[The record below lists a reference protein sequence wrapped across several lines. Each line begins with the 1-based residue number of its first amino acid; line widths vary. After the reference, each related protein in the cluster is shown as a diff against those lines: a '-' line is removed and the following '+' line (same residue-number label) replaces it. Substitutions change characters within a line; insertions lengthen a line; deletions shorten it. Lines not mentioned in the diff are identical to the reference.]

1 MYGLSER
8 ALGALCALG
17 SAAAWAVI
25 TLQVRR
31 LSPVVS
37 AFTINALRSS
47 VAGVLLVG
55 WVVIERGIGGL
66 TSMSALTFWLLVASI
81 VVGSAFGDTVFFE
94 ASRRIGLA
102 RAMTISTTYP
112 LIAAVLAAALLGE
125 WISARVALG
134 SALSLV
140 GLAVI
145 VSGRPDQVFEPFA
158 RWRGFAAAGLASL
171 SWATS
176 VVLMRIPLHEVD
188 ALTAQAVRL
197 PAAGLL
203 MFMTPWARRGMNGVR
218 GGGRG
223 LAVQML
229 FMGVLTVASS
239 VLFVAGLK
247 HAGVAISTVLSSTAP
262 MFAIPLGAVFLG
274 ERLAP
279 RTVVGALVTVA
290 GLAVLEL

>member
-1 MYGLSER
+1 VYGLSEKTI
-8 ALGALCALG
+8 GALCALG
-17 SAAAWAVI
+17 SAAAWAI
-25 TLQVRR
+25 ISLQVRR
-31 LSPVVS
+31 LSPIVS

-47 VAGVLLVG
+47 VAGILLVA
-55 WVVIERGIGGL
+55 WILVERGVGGL
-66 TSMSALTFWLLVASI
+66 TAMSAVSFWLLVASI
-81 VVGSAFGDTVFFE
+81 MVGSAFGDTVFFE

-125 WISARVALG
+125 WVSARVALG
-134 SALSLV
+134 SGLSLV
-140 GLAVI
+140 GLAII
-145 VSGRPDQVFEPFA
+145 VSGCPDQVFEPLA
-158 RWRGFAAAGLASL
+158 RWRGFVAAGLASL
-171 SWATS
+171 SWAAS
-176 VVLMRIPLHEVD
+176 VVLIRIPLHEVD

-197 PAAGLL
+197 PAAGVL
-203 MFMTPWARRGMNGVR
+203 MFMTPWARRGMIGLRV
-218 GGGRG
+218 GGPG
-223 LAVQML
+223 LALQML
-229 FMGVLTVASS
+229 VIGLLTVASS

-279 RTVVGALVTVA
+279 RTVVGVVVTVA

>member
-1 MYGLSER
+1 MYGLSEK

-17 SAAAWAVI
+17 SAAAWAI
-25 TLQVRR
+25 ISLQVRR
-31 LSPVVS
+31 LSPIVS
-37 AFTINALRSS
+37 AFTINAVRSS
-47 VAGVLLVG
+47 VAGVLLVA
-55 WVVIERGIGGL
+55 WILVERGVGGL
-66 TSMSALTFWLLVASI
+66 TAMSAVTFWLLVASI
-81 VVGSAFGDTVFFE
+81 MVGSAFGDTVFFE

-125 WISARVALG
+125 WVSARVALG
-134 SALSLV
+134 SGLSLV
-140 GLAVI
+140 GLAII
-145 VSGRPDQVFEPFA
+145 VSGRPDQVFEPLA
-158 RWRGFAAAGLASL
+158 RWRGFVAAGLASV
-171 SWATS
+171 SWAAS
-176 VVLMRIPLHEVD
+176 VVLIRIPLHEVD

-197 PAAGLL
+197 PAAGVL
-203 MFMTPWARRGMNGVR
+203 MFMTPWARRGMIGIRV
-218 GGGRG
+218 GGPG
-223 LAVQML
+223 LAFQML
-229 FMGVLTVASS
+229 VIGVLTVASS

-279 RTVVGALVTVA
+279 RTVVGAVITVA